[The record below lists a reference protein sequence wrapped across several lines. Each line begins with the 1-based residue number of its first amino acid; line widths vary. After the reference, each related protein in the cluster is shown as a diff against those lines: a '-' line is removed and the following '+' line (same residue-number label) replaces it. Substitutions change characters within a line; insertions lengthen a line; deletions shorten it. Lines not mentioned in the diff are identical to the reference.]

1 MPTNPFDDMPPPIE
15 EKKPSRSKSTSSINA
30 NNNNSSPSKLETKLT
45 SMKSKLSIRKGGK
58 FNRKQIDDI
67 SVSDSLCSGVLRDAA
82 QFNIGNSIGSSLG
95 MRSTLSSSNSMS
107 SLGNTH
113 SSRRSS
119 AQALIS
125 SGVADFDESL
135 SNWKKINTSA
145 IDNSPS
151 VKSTKSLNS
160 SSESVNNNNKEESS
174 SAIPS
179 SPDTQ
184 RRRDQRKERVKEKLD
199 RYKRDQKSLKKS
211 CLALEQQLAITTD
224 KLREVDSKAAFKI
237 DALESELRETRKG
250 MEGIAKSSNKEV
262 TDQSECIKT
271 LGKKLIRQAHG
282 KLFLLAGGTLILQLI
297 KTYFM
302 KHHHCSY

>member
-1 MPTNPFDDMPPPIE
+1 
-15 EKKPSRSKSTSSINA
+15 
-30 NNNNSSPSKLETKLT
+30 
-45 SMKSKLSIRKGGK
+45 
-58 FNRKQIDDI
+58 
-67 SVSDSLCSGVLRDAA
+67 
-82 QFNIGNSIGSSLG
+82 
-95 MRSTLSSSNSMS
+95 MS

-119 AQALIS
+119 AAKALIQG
-125 SGVADFDESL
+125 GVDDFDESL
-135 SNWKKINTSA
+135 STWKKVNTAAAAS
-145 IDNSPS
+145 DNSPS

-160 SSESVNNNNKEESS
+160 SSESVNNNKEESS

-184 RRRDQRKERVKEKLD
+184 RRREQRKERVKEKLD
-199 RYKRDQKSLKKS
+199 RYKRDQKALKKS

-250 MEGIAKSSNKEV
+250 MEGIAKSSTKEV

-282 KLFLLAGGTLILQLI
+282 KF
-297 KTYFM
+297 
-302 KHHHCSY
+302 

>member
-15 EKKPSRSKSTSSINA
+15 EKKPSRSKSTPNIVNNS
-30 NNNNSSPSKLETKLT
+30 NNNSSPSKLETKLT

-135 SNWKKINTSA
+135 SNWKKINTTSVV
-145 IDNSPS
+145 DNSPS

-184 RRRDQRKERVKEKLD
+184 RRREQRKERVKEKLD
-199 RYKRDQKSLKKS
+199 RYKHDQKALKKS

-282 KLFLLAGGTLILQLI
+282 KF
-297 KTYFM
+297 
-302 KHHHCSY
+302 

>member
-15 EKKPSRSKSTSSINA
+15 EKKPQLNKSSRSKSTSNII
-30 NNNNSSPSKLETKLT
+30 NNSSPSKLETKLT

-119 AQALIS
+119 AAKTPIPG
-125 SGVADFDESL
+125 GVADFDESL
-135 SNWKKINTSA
+135 SNWKKINTSV
-145 IDNSPS
+145 DNSPS
-151 VKSTKSLNS
+151 VKSTKSLS
-160 SSESVNNNNKEESS
+160 EESVNNNKEESS
-174 SAIPS
+174 NAVPS

-184 RRRDQRKERVKEKLD
+184 RRREQRKERVKEKLD
-199 RYKRDQKSLKKS
+199 RYKRDQKALKKS

-250 MEGIAKSSNKEV
+250 MEGIAKSSTKEV

-282 KLFLLAGGTLILQLI
+282 KFCLFTGGVLAHLLLQLI
-297 KTYFM
+297 TNLL
-302 KHHHCSY
+302 

>member
-15 EKKPSRSKSTSSINA
+15 EKKQTVKSVSRSKSLSNIN
-30 NNNNSSPSKLETKLT
+30 NTNNSSPSKLETKLT

-145 IDNSPS
+145 AADNSPS
-151 VKSTKSLNS
+151 VKSIKSLNS

-174 SAIPS
+174 AAIPS

-184 RRRDQRKERVKEKLD
+184 RRREQRKERVKEKLD
-199 RYKRDQKSLKKS
+199 RYKRDQKALKKS

-282 KLFLLAGGTLILQLI
+282 KFLLAGGVLI
-297 KTYFM
+297 
-302 KHHHCSY
+302 HHCN